1 MEDNFSINI
10 TSTTHKNLTTP
21 VHTNVANSVKK
32 HTAPQK
38 VNLKKNQ
45 NISIDEKHTLLMNE
59 FDKDEKEVIPKLKA
73 ERLAIKN
80 KMKSIFEK
88 YNNTPSGKDLDDY
101 LDYYDK
107 YNNLTAEIKKIKE
120 KKKKYLLD
128 NSVFIFNYFEEK
140 KNISRGGGGAA
151 AAAAAMSDGVAPPAP
166 APENNT
172 KKTKALKQFFKIKT
186 ANPENPDSAP
196 GEETI
201 MADKYKNARQY
212 WANVN
217 NQIVDINDFIMT
229 SDICQ
234 KCRRGELI
242 SQEEDGILICN
253 NCGVYIQHITDC
265 EKPSYKE
272 PPSEVSYTAYLRLNH
287 FKEILSQFQAK
298 ETTQIPDEV
307 IEAIRNRIKKER
319 ITDISEI
326 TYTKTRDI
334 LRKLGFNKYFEHI
347 QYINCKFGICPP
359 TMSEELIETLCVL
372 FIEIQ
377 GPWALHCPPNRTNF
391 FNYAYTLYQLCNL
404 LDQTQFL
411 PFIPRLKDFDKQ
423 READIIWKKVCNELG
438 WYYYPTI

>member
-1 MEDNFSINI
+1 MSTAASIATKEKS
-10 TSTTHKNLTTP
+10 TSTQKTAVDLATTLQ
-21 VHTNVANSVKK
+21 TNCPKK
-32 HTAPQK
+32 HSVPQRVK
-38 VNLKKNQ
+38 LKKDQ
-45 NISIDEKHTLLMNE
+45 NISIDEKHTILMNE
-59 FDKDEKEVIPKLKA
+59 FYKDEAEVIPRLKEQCAEIKKKL
-73 ERLAIKN
+73 RAICK
-80 KMKSIFEK
+80 K
-88 YNNTPSGKDLDDY
+88 YNGENPMGKDLDDY
-101 LDYYDK
+101 LDFFDK
-107 YNNLTAEIKKIKE
+107 LKNLKTEIKNIRN
-120 KKKKYLLD
+120 KKTKYILD
-128 NSVFIFNYFEEK
+128 NSKFIFNYFEEK
-140 KNISRGGGGAA
+140 KNISTNKSPASAA
-151 AAAAAMSDGVAPPAP
+151 P
-166 APENNT
+166 NT
-172 KKTKALKQFFKIKT
+172 ASTSKKVVNDFFKIKT
-186 ANPENPDSAP
+186 ADPKSAEP

-201 MADKYKNARQY
+201 MSDKYKASREY

-217 NQIVDINDFIMT
+217 NEIININDFILAN
-229 SDICQ
+229 DICQ
-234 KCRRGELI
+234 KCHKGELI

-253 NCGVYIQHITDC
+253 SCGVYVQHIIDC

-319 ITDISEI
+319 INDMSEI

-334 LRKLGFNKYFEHI
+334 LRKLGYNKYFEHI

-377 GPWALHCPPNRTNF
+377 GPWSLHCPPNRTNF